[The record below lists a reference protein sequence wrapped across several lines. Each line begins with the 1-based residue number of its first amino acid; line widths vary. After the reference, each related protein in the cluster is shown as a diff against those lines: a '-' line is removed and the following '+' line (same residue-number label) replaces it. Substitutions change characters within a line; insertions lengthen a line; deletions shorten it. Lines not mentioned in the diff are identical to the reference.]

1 MLFFYV
7 RHGDPIY
14 ETDSLTPLGRRQAE
28 AVAKRLSL
36 HGLDKIYASTMRRA
50 NLTAEP
56 TCEILKLDKTQV
68 DFANEQKAWD
78 LLSLDWEDGNRSWV
92 FHEPKSRKMLHDPS
106 VRALGSKWYT
116 HPAFAEHTDF
126 QKGIERVSTGTDDFF
141 LQLGYKHIPGT
152 GTYRAVAP
160 TDERV
165 ALFAHQGV
173 GLILLSHLLDIPF
186 PLFATNFDMGH
197 TGMTVIE
204 FKQEPGSDLVIPC
217 VLTLGSDGH
226 LYREG
231 LPTKY
236 QNVLYF

>member
-1 MLFFYV
+1 MLFFFI

-14 ETDSLTPLGRRQAE
+14 ETDSLTPLGHRQAE

-56 TCEILKLDKTQV
+56 TCEMLRLDKTQM

-78 LLSLDWEDGNRSWV
+78 RLSVEWDNGIKTWV
-92 FHEPKSRKMLHDPS
+92 FHHPQSRELFHDPS
-106 VRALGSKWYT
+106 VRALGSCWYT
-116 HPAFAEHTDF
+116 HPAFEKYTDF
-126 QKGIERVSTGTDDFF
+126 KKGLERVGEGADKFF
-141 LQLGYKHIPGT
+141 LDLGYKHIPET
-152 GTYRAVAP
+152 GTYQAIAP

-173 GLILLSHLLDIPF
+173 FLIFLSHILDIPF
-186 PLFATNFDMGH
+186 PMISTHFDMSH

-204 FKQEPGSDLVIPC
+204 FKQEPNSDLVIPC
-217 VLTLGSDGH
+217 VLTLGSDSH

-236 QNVLYF
+236 QNELYF